1 MAYDLGS
8 DIGCTTGVDWS
19 LTTVSGRKAL
29 AQAVVRRWITEPGDL
44 VYDEDYGFGLLT
56 YLSGAMQAT
65 GVIAAGLRAEA
76 LKDERVEDCQV
87 EVSFDRASALLSVS
101 GKLTDAEGPFDL
113 TLSLSTTTLTI
124 QQLAVS

>member
-8 DIGCTTGVDWS
+8 DIGCITGVDWS

-29 AQAVVRRWITEPGDL
+29 AQAIARRWITEPGDL
-44 VYDEDYGFGLLT
+44 VYDEDYGYGIFSFI
-56 YLSGAMQAT
+56 SGAVQSP

-87 EVSFDRASALLSVS
+87 TVSFVGDALSIS
-101 GKLTDAEGPFDL
+101 GKLTDAAGPFDL

-124 QQLAVS
+124 QMLAVS